1 MHRGLAALSASAVA
15 AIYLAGY
22 VRTEPADAGLSPVAT
37 ETPVAT
43 TPAPTPT
50 GVASTAAPARAA
62 PASATPAPATA
73 TPASQTTSGYKDG
86 TYTGQGVWVQVQVM
100 AGRIANVTIT
110 RSTLQYPLRDIA
122 GLPQQVVQ
130 RQTAQVDLVS
140 RATYSSM
147 AFRGAVSQALA
158 SATAA

>member
-86 TYTGQGVWVQVQVM
+86 TDTGQGVWVQVQVM

>member
-50 GVASTAAPARAA
+50 RVASTAAPARAA

-73 TPASQTTSGYKDG
+73 TPASQTTRGYKDG
-86 TYTGQGVWVQVQVM
+86 TYTGQDVWVQVQVM